1 MRDIHIA
8 LAQGHW
14 TGDQD
19 STKALYRELVAEAA
33 RTGASLICL
42 PEFSILPYFP
52 GLRDPA
58 GFGLGGAV
66 AGWRIRSTSS
76 LSLART
82 QGVTIIGSLFERD
95 DGGNYWDTATIH
107 DAAGQLRH
115 FTRKVHIPS
124 GEGYHETDYFAGA
137 DQFPVHDIGAVKM
150 AAPTCYD
157 QWFPELA
164 RIYALVGAEF
174 IYYPTAIGSEPSA
187 SDFDSAAAWCTVM
200 RGHAVA
206 NGIFVAAC
214 NRIGQENAVTFYGS
228 SFICDPLGRVLAQAS
243 RDRDE
248 VILAVLRADV
258 REQYLALFPL
268 LHQRRP
274 QHYGRLLEGYTG
286 EPPSRWQDKLA
297 RRKEQLICRA
307 WNSLSWMF
315 SPLAGSTRAISWLSM
330 WETRR
335 NR

>member
-14 TGDQD
+14 TGDQE

-33 RTGASLICL
+33 KTGAGLICL
-42 PEFSILPYFP
+42 PEFTLLPYFP

-58 GFGLGGAV
+58 GFAWAEPLRGGVSDNFFAE
-66 AGWRIRSTSS
+66 
-76 LSLART
+76 LARSYN
-82 QGVTIIGSLFERD
+82 VTIIGSLFERD
-95 DGGNYWDTATIH
+95 EGGSYWDTATLH

-137 DQFPVHDIGAVKM
+137 DQYPVHDLGDVRL

-164 RIYALVGAEF
+164 RIYALEGAEF
-174 IYYPTAIGSEPSA
+174 IYYPTAIGSEPTA
-187 SDFDSAAAWCTVM
+187 DDFDSADAWRTVM

-206 NGIFVAAC
+206 NGLFIAAC
-214 NRIGQENAVTFYGS
+214 NRIGRENAVTFYGS
-228 SFICDPLGRVLAQAS
+228 SFICDPLGRILAQAS

-248 VILAVLRADV
+248 VVHALLRAEV
-258 REQYLALFPL
+258 REQYLELFPL

-274 QHYGRLLEGYTG
+274 QVYGRLLEGLAG
-286 EPPSRWQDKLA
+286 EPPPRWKDSIKQ
-297 RRKEQLICRA
+297 
-307 WNSLSWMF
+307 
-315 SPLAGSTRAISWLSM
+315 
-330 WETRR
+330 ETD
-335 NR
+335 N

>member
-14 TGDQD
+14 TGEQE
-19 STKALYRELVAEAA
+19 STKALYRELAAEAA
-33 RTGASLICL
+33 KTGADLICL

-58 GFGLGGAV
+58 GFAWAEPLWGGPSDQFFAE
-66 AGWRIRSTSS
+66 
-76 LSLART
+76 LARAH
-82 QGVTIIGSLFERD
+82 GVAIIGSFFERD
-95 DGGNYWDTATIH
+95 ESGNYWDTATIH
-107 DAAGQLRH
+107 DSAGQLRH

-137 DQFPVHDIGAVKM
+137 DQFPVHDIGDVLL

-164 RIYALVGAEF
+164 RIYALEGAELV
-174 IYYPTAIGSEPSA
+174 YYPTAIGSEPTA
-187 SDFDSAAAWCTVM
+187 EDFDSADAWRTVM

-206 NGIFVAAC
+206 NGLFIAAC
-214 NRIGQENAVTFYGS
+214 NRVGRENAVTFYGS
-228 SFICDPLGRVLAQAS
+228 SFICDPLGRVLTQAS

-248 VILAVLRADV
+248 VVHAVLRAAV
-258 REQYLALFPL
+258 REQYLELFPL

-274 QHYGRLLEGYTG
+274 QHYSRLLQGVAQA
-286 EPPSRWQDKLA
+286 PPSRWKD
-297 RRKEQLICRA
+297 ECRQ
-307 WNSLSWMF
+307 
-315 SPLAGSTRAISWLSM
+315 
-330 WETRR
+330 ETG
-335 NR
+335 N

>member
-14 TGDQD
+14 TGDQA

-33 RTGASLICL
+33 ATGAGLICL
-42 PEFSILPYFP
+42 PEFTLLPYFP

-58 GFGLGGAV
+58 GFAWAERLPGGQSEQFFAE
-66 AGWRIRSTSS
+66 
-76 LSLART
+76 LARRH
-82 QGVTIIGSLFERD
+82 GVIIIGSLFERD
-95 DGGNYWDTATIH
+95 DHGDHWDTATVH

-115 FTRKVHIPS
+115 FTRKMHIPS

-137 DQFPVHDIGAVKM
+137 DKFPVHDIGDVRL

-164 RIYALVGAEF
+164 RIYALEGAEL
-174 IYYPTAIGSEPSA
+174 IYYPTAIGSEPTA
-187 SDFDSAAAWCTVM
+187 EDFDSADAWLTVM

-206 NGIFVAAC
+206 NGLFVAAC
-214 NRIGQENAVTFYGS
+214 NRVGRENAVTFYGS

-248 VILAVLRADV
+248 VIQAALRADV

-274 QHYGRLLEGYTG
+274 QHYGRLLAGVG
-286 EPPSRWQDKLA
+286 QEPPRWNDA
-297 RRKEQLICRA
+297 
-307 WNSLSWMF
+307 F
-315 SPLAGSTRAISWLSM
+315 SQATDD
-330 WETRR
+330 
-335 NR
+335 